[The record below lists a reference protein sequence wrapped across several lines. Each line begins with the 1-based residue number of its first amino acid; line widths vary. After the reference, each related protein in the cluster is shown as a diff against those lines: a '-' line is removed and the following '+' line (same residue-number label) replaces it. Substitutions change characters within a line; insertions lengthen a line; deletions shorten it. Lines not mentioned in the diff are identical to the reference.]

1 MLSFGAHGLETVEG
15 FIPGATHAGF
25 VAVEEAQS
33 AGLGGGFECG
43 SKASGLVDI
52 LEFLG
57 DLLLLAIHDEVKGGR
72 LDGPEPVLT
81 PFGGGHLLDEQVLGG
96 QRVPVPVVLRYRR
109 SGGHDHFHLVGF
121 QRYELRDADG
131 RLVVRDHKLGYC
143 LGDRRSVG
151 GERPRFTGNCGRG
164 NPRAL
169 EVEQGLSPGF
179 ADPYAS
185 DLGGQALD
193 VSGLPAGEYVL
204 VNVANPLRALRES
217 AYGDDAASVR
227 FVLARP
233 PAPAGIAFVQV
244 LATCRSEQCPA

>member
-1 MLSFGAHGLETVEG
+1 MTRLAALAALALVAAPAAREPLPNLVELPPASLEVQSVGGRDVLRFTSTVENLG
-15 FIPGATHAGF
+15 PGSLAVVSTRAAPEAPF
-25 VAVEEAQS
+25 VSV
-33 AGLGGGFECG
+33 
-43 SKASGLVDI
+43 
-52 LEFLG
+52 
-57 DLLLLAIHDEVKGGR
+57 
-72 LDGPEPVLT
+72 
-81 PFGGGHLLDEQVLGG
+81 QVLGG
-96 QRVPVPVVLRYRR
+96 ERVPVPVVLRYRR

-193 VSGLPAGEYVL
+193 VSGLSAGEYVL